1 MKLIYLF
8 ALSFL
13 IQISISAQSKVVL
26 GEEEIRKAPYT
37 KFENRSDKF
46 ATPEMKAMEAEIG
59 KGLHDLVIETDKPI
73 NYKGF
78 TLQRF
83 YSDEKGKFGGDIL
96 VLNKNATYGHINSI
110 KRILNAY
117 IQNSFEYTEKN
128 ADVLVMEVLYYNA
141 QNRQKLDRIKKR
153 YTKSLVAA
161 LNKNKVGIGKK
172 FNDWPGN
179 TQIVIPIKASVDAKT
194 PTITENKT
202 ENKTDEKKEPS
213 TVEKNPVIERE
224 KIKPTKAKI
233 PSSDMSKENITN
245 TSKTVDEKKT
255 PKTDEAIIKE
265 EKKVIENR
273 VIEKEKTISISESDG
288 KQPEKTKDSNS
299 NEAKT
304 VIKKDK
310 ADPAKQP
317 AKDKPVADNT
327 KKPTDDKKT
336 AKDTKTVVN
345 DKPAK
350 EEKTIVV
357 EEKKIPIKES
367 VKDAKTTE
375 VTEEKNTPAKEPVK
389 ETKAEEPKKEPAKAV
404 VINETKTESTKTVN
418 NDKPVAKEPAK
429 EAKTEEKTVVAK
441 ETKKVELVE
450 EKKTP
455 AKEPAKESKTVETVV
470 EKKYPAK
477 EPVKETKAEE
487 PKKEPAKAVVIN
499 EAKTESTKTVN
510 NDKPVAKEPAKE
522 TKTEEKTV
530 VAKEVKKVE
539 VVEEKKT
546 PAKEP
551 AKETK
556 PVETVVEKKA
566 PAKEP
571 VKETKAEEPKKEPAK
586 VVTPPAKKV
595 EEKLPTTKTEIKKM
609 AQELTELKAK
619 EKDKVENS
627 ENVVGEKIVFLKVKE
642 FLAEGHYSSEMWAV
656 DTEND
661 DELFQSPFKKVCGK
675 EFKELGTGVI
685 VMSFKE
691 NDIIGTDT
699 HHLALLDKENL
710 KLIKQTPEIIFWR
723 SFVKEQSG
731 KIYAVE
737 FKDGK
742 YYLAQFKEDLTFEMR
757 SSDPINPDCEI
768 AFKKNKI
775 YLTKRSPDNSGV
787 SIRVLNRDNLKL
799 RDVKVK

>member
-1 MKLIYLF
+1 MKYIYLF
-8 ALSFL
+8 AVTFL
-13 IQISISAQSKVVL
+13 IQASLFADSKVVL

-46 ATPEMKAMEAEIG
+46 ATPELKAIEVEIG
-59 KGLHDLVIETDKPI
+59 KGLHEQVIETNKPI

-83 YSDEKGKFGGDIL
+83 YSDEPGKFGGDIL
-96 VLNKNATYGHINSI
+96 VLNKNSSYGHINSI

-117 IQNSFEYTEKN
+117 IQSSFEYTEKN

-179 TQIVIPIKASVDAKT
+179 TQIVIPIKSSAESKT

-202 ENKTDEKKEPS
+202 EKKTETKTEEKKEPTS
-213 TVEKNPVIERE
+213 TEKNPVTERE
-224 KIKPTKAKI
+224 KIKPTKPKV
-233 PSSDMSKENITN
+233 PSSEMSKENITN
-245 TSKTVDEKKT
+245 TAKTVDDKKT
-255 PKTDEAIIKE
+255 PAKETAKEAKPTDVVV
-265 EKKVIENR
+265 EKKHIEER
-273 VIEKEKTISISESDG
+273 VVEKDKGKTSNITESEV
-288 KQPEKTKDSNS
+288 KQPEKTKESNP
-299 NEAKT
+299 E
-304 VIKKDK
+304 IKK
-310 ADPAKQP
+310 A
-317 AKDKPVADNT
+317 V
-327 KKPTDDKKT
+327 
-336 AKDTKTVVN
+336 
-345 DKPAK
+345 
-350 EEKTIVV
+350 TI
-357 EEKKIPIKES
+357 
-367 VKDAKTTE
+367 
-375 VTEEKNTPAKEPVK
+375 
-389 ETKAEEPKKEPAKAV
+389 
-404 VINETKTESTKTVN
+404 
-418 NDKPVAKEPAK
+418 DKPVAKDTKP
-429 EAKTEEKTVVAK
+429 TVVI
-441 ETKKVELVE
+441 E

-455 AKEPAKESKTVETVV
+455 AKEPAKEVAKETKPAVV
-470 EKKYPAK
+470 IEEKKTPAK
-477 EPVKETKAEE
+477 EPEKEVAKETK
-487 PKKEPAKAVVIN
+487 PAVVI
-499 EAKTESTKTVN
+499 EEKKT
-510 NDKPVAKEPAKE
+510 PAKEPAKE
-522 TKTEEKTV
+522 
-530 VAKEVKKVE
+530 VAKETKPAVVIEEKKTPAKEPEKEVAKE
-539 VVEEKKT
+539 TKPAVVIEEKKTPAKEPAKEVAKETKPAVVVEEKKT

-551 AKETK
+551 AKEAAKETK
-556 PVETVVEKKA
+556 PPVVIEEKKT

-571 VKETKAEEPKKEPAK
+571 VKEVAKETKPPVVIEEKKTPAKEVAKETKPEEPKKEPAK
-586 VVTPPAKKV
+586 TVALNETKPEPAKTVTVDKPVEQPKKVEEPKKEAPKTVVTPPPAKKV

-675 EFKELGTGVI
+675 EFKELGTGVV
-685 VMSFKE
+685 VMSFRE
-691 NDIIGTDT
+691 NDVLGTDT

-710 KLIKQTPEIIFWR
+710 KLIKQTQEIIFWR

-731 KIYAVE
+731 KIYAIEV
-737 FKDGK
+737 KDGK

-775 YLTKRSPDNSGV
+775 YLTKRAPDNSGV

-799 RDVKVK
+799 RDLKVMK

>member
-1 MKLIYLF
+1 MKYIYLF
-8 ALSFL
+8 AVTFL
-13 IQISISAQSKVVL
+13 IQASLFADSKVVL

-46 ATPEMKAMEAEIG
+46 ATPELKAIEVEIG
-59 KGLHDLVIETDKPI
+59 KGLHEQVIETNKPI

-83 YSDEKGKFGGDIL
+83 YSDEPGKFGGDIL
-96 VLNKNATYGHINSI
+96 VLNKNASYGHINSI

-117 IQNSFEYTEKN
+117 IQSSFEYTEKN

-179 TQIVIPIKASVDAKT
+179 TQIVIPIKSSAESKT
-194 PTITENKT
+194 PAITENKT
-202 ENKTDEKKEPS
+202 EKKTETKTEEKKEPTS
-213 TVEKNPVIERE
+213 TEKNPVTERE
-224 KIKPTKAKI
+224 KIKPTKPKV
-233 PSSDMSKENITN
+233 PSSEMSKESITN
-245 TSKTVDEKKT
+245 TSKTVDDKKT
-255 PKTDEAIIKE
+255 PAKEVAKESKPTDVVV
-265 EKKVIENR
+265 EKKNIEER
-273 VIEKEKTISISESDG
+273 VVEKDKGKTTNITESEV
-288 KQPEKTKDSNS
+288 KQPEKTKDSNP
-299 NEAKT
+299 E
-304 VIKKDK
+304 IKK
-310 ADPAKQP
+310 A
-317 AKDKPVADNT
+317 V
-327 KKPTDDKKT
+327 
-336 AKDTKTVVN
+336 
-345 DKPAK
+345 
-350 EEKTIVV
+350 TI
-357 EEKKIPIKES
+357 
-367 VKDAKTTE
+367 
-375 VTEEKNTPAKEPVK
+375 
-389 ETKAEEPKKEPAKAV
+389 
-404 VINETKTESTKTVN
+404 
-418 NDKPVAKEPAK
+418 DKPVAKDTKP
-429 EAKTEEKTVVAK
+429 TV
-441 ETKKVELVE
+441 
-450 EKKTP
+450 
-455 AKEPAKESKTVETVV
+455 
-470 EKKYPAK
+470 
-477 EPVKETKAEE
+477 
-487 PKKEPAKAVVIN
+487 
-499 EAKTESTKTVN
+499 
-510 NDKPVAKEPAKE
+510 
-522 TKTEEKTV
+522 
-530 VAKEVKKVE
+530 

-546 PAKEP
+546 PAKESAKEV

-556 PVETVVEKKA
+556 PPVVIEEKKTPVKE
-566 PAKEP
+566 PAKE
-571 VKETKAEEPKKEPAK
+571 VAKETKPPVVIEEKKTPAKEVAKETKPEEPKKEPAK
-586 VVTPPAKKV
+586 TVVLNETKPEPAKAVTVDKPVEQPKKVEEPKKEAPKTVVTPPAKKV

-675 EFKELGTGVI
+675 EFKELGTGVV

-691 NDIIGTDT
+691 NDVLGTDT

-710 KLIKQTPEIIFWR
+710 KLIKQTQEIIFWR

-731 KIYAVE
+731 KIYAIEV
-737 FKDGK
+737 KDGK

-775 YLTKRSPDNSGV
+775 YLTKRAQDNSGV
-787 SIRVLNRDNLKL
+787 SIRVLNRDSLKL
-799 RDVKVK
+799 RDLKVMK

>member
-1 MKLIYLF
+1 MKYIYLF
-8 ALSFL
+8 AVTFL
-13 IQISISAQSKVVL
+13 IQASLFADSKVVL

-46 ATPEMKAMEAEIG
+46 ATPELKAIEVEIG
-59 KGLHDLVIETDKPI
+59 KGLHEQVIETNKPI

-83 YSDEKGKFGGDIL
+83 YSDEPGKFGGDIL
-96 VLNKNATYGHINSI
+96 VLNKNSSYGHINSI

-117 IQNSFEYTEKN
+117 IQSSFEYTEKN

-179 TQIVIPIKASVDAKT
+179 TQIVIPIKSSAESKT
-194 PTITENKT
+194 PAITENKT
-202 ENKTDEKKEPS
+202 EKKTETKTEEKKEPTS
-213 TVEKNPVIERE
+213 TEKNPVTERE
-224 KIKPTKAKI
+224 KIKPTKPKV
-233 PSSDMSKENITN
+233 PSSEMSKENITN
-245 TSKTVDEKKT
+245 TAKTVDDKKT
-255 PKTDEAIIKE
+255 PAKETAKEAKPTDVVV
-265 EKKVIENR
+265 EKKHIEER
-273 VIEKEKTISISESDG
+273 VVEKDKGKTSNITESEV
-288 KQPEKTKDSNS
+288 KQPEKTKESNP
-299 NEAKT
+299 E
-304 VIKKDK
+304 IKK
-310 ADPAKQP
+310 A
-317 AKDKPVADNT
+317 V
-327 KKPTDDKKT
+327 
-336 AKDTKTVVN
+336 
-345 DKPAK
+345 
-350 EEKTIVV
+350 TI
-357 EEKKIPIKES
+357 
-367 VKDAKTTE
+367 
-375 VTEEKNTPAKEPVK
+375 
-389 ETKAEEPKKEPAKAV
+389 
-404 VINETKTESTKTVN
+404 
-418 NDKPVAKEPAK
+418 DKPVAKDTKP
-429 EAKTEEKTVVAK
+429 TVVI
-441 ETKKVELVE
+441 E

-455 AKEPAKESKTVETVV
+455 AKEPAKEVAKETKPAVV
-470 EKKYPAK
+470 IEEKKTPAK
-477 EPVKETKAEE
+477 EPEKE
-487 PKKEPAKAVVIN
+487 V
-499 EAKTESTKTVN
+499 
-510 NDKPVAKEPAKE
+510 AKE
-522 TKTEEKTV
+522 TKPTV
-530 VAKEVKKVE
+530 VI
-539 VVEEKKT
+539 EEKKT

-551 AKETK
+551 AKEVAKETK
-556 PVETVVEKKA
+556 PAVVIEEKKT

-571 VKETKAEEPKKEPAK
+571 AKEVAKETKPPVVIEEKKTPAKEVAKETKPEEPKKEPAK
-586 VVTPPAKKV
+586 TVALNETKPEPAKTVTVDKPVEQPKKVEEPKKEAPKTVVTPPPAKKV

-675 EFKELGTGVI
+675 EFKELGTGVV

-691 NDIIGTDT
+691 NDVLGTDT

-710 KLIKQTPEIIFWR
+710 KLIKQTQEIIFWR

-731 KIYAVE
+731 KIYAIEV
-737 FKDGK
+737 KDGK

-775 YLTKRSPDNSGV
+775 YLTKRAQDNSGV

-799 RDVKVK
+799 RDLKVMK

>member
-1 MKLIYLF
+1 MKYIYLF
-8 ALSFL
+8 AVTFL
-13 IQISISAQSKVVL
+13 IQASLFADSKVVL

-46 ATPEMKAMEAEIG
+46 ATPELKAIEVEIG
-59 KGLHDLVIETDKPI
+59 KGLHEQVIETNKPI

-83 YSDEKGKFGGDIL
+83 YSDEPGKFGGDIL
-96 VLNKNATYGHINSI
+96 VLNKNASYGHINSI

-117 IQNSFEYTEKN
+117 IQSSFEYTEKN

-179 TQIVIPIKASVDAKT
+179 TQIVIPIKSSAEPKT
-194 PTITENKT
+194 PAITENKT
-202 ENKTDEKKEPS
+202 EKKTETKTEEKKEPTS
-213 TVEKNPVIERE
+213 TEKNPVTERE
-224 KIKPTKAKI
+224 KIKPTKPKV
-233 PSSDMSKENITN
+233 PSSEMSKESITN
-245 TSKTVDEKKT
+245 TSKTVDDKKT
-255 PKTDEAIIKE
+255 PAKEVAKEAKPTDVVV
-265 EKKVIENR
+265 EKKNIEER
-273 VIEKEKTISISESDG
+273 VVEKDKGKTTNITESEV
-288 KQPEKTKDSNS
+288 KQPEKTKDSNP
-299 NEAKT
+299 E
-304 VIKKDK
+304 IKK
-310 ADPAKQP
+310 A
-317 AKDKPVADNT
+317 V
-327 KKPTDDKKT
+327 
-336 AKDTKTVVN
+336 
-345 DKPAK
+345 
-350 EEKTIVV
+350 TI
-357 EEKKIPIKES
+357 
-367 VKDAKTTE
+367 
-375 VTEEKNTPAKEPVK
+375 
-389 ETKAEEPKKEPAKAV
+389 
-404 VINETKTESTKTVN
+404 
-418 NDKPVAKEPAK
+418 DKPVAKDTKP
-429 EAKTEEKTVVAK
+429 TV
-441 ETKKVELVE
+441 
-450 EKKTP
+450 
-455 AKEPAKESKTVETVV
+455 
-470 EKKYPAK
+470 
-477 EPVKETKAEE
+477 
-487 PKKEPAKAVVIN
+487 
-499 EAKTESTKTVN
+499 
-510 NDKPVAKEPAKE
+510 
-522 TKTEEKTV
+522 
-530 VAKEVKKVE
+530 

-551 AKETK
+551 AKEVAKETK
-556 PVETVVEKKA
+556 PPVVIEEKKTPVKE
-566 PAKEP
+566 PAKE
-571 VKETKAEEPKKEPAK
+571 VAKETKPPVVIEEKKTPAKEVAKETKPEEPKKEPAK
-586 VVTPPAKKV
+586 TVVLNETKPEPAKAVTVDKPVEQPKKVEEPKKEAPKTVVTPPAKKV

-675 EFKELGTGVI
+675 EFKELGTGVV

-691 NDIIGTDT
+691 NDVLGTDT

-710 KLIKQTPEIIFWR
+710 KLIKQTQEIIFWR

-731 KIYAVE
+731 KIYAIEV
-737 FKDGK
+737 KDGK

-775 YLTKRSPDNSGV
+775 YLTKRAQDNSGV
-787 SIRVLNRDNLKL
+787 SIRVLNRDSLKL
-799 RDVKVK
+799 RDLKVMK

>member
-1 MKLIYLF
+1 MKYIYLF
-8 ALSFL
+8 AVTFL
-13 IQISISAQSKVVL
+13 IQASLFADSKVVL

-46 ATPEMKAMEAEIG
+46 ATPELKAIEVEIG
-59 KGLHDLVIETDKPI
+59 KGLHEQVIETNKPI

-83 YSDEKGKFGGDIL
+83 YSDEPGKFGGDIL
-96 VLNKNATYGHINSI
+96 VLNKNASYGHINSI

-117 IQNSFEYTEKN
+117 IQSSFEYTEKN

-179 TQIVIPIKASVDAKT
+179 TQIVIPIKSSAESKT
-194 PTITENKT
+194 PAITENKT
-202 ENKTDEKKEPS
+202 EKKTETKTEEKKEPTS
-213 TVEKNPVIERE
+213 TEKNPVTERE
-224 KIKPTKAKI
+224 KIKPTKPKV
-233 PSSDMSKENITN
+233 PSSEMSKESITN
-245 TSKTVDEKKT
+245 TSKTVDDKKT
-255 PKTDEAIIKE
+255 PAKEVAKEAKPTDVVV
-265 EKKVIENR
+265 EKKNIEER
-273 VIEKEKTISISESDG
+273 VVEKDKGKTTNITESEV
-288 KQPEKTKDSNS
+288 KQPEKTKDSNP
-299 NEAKT
+299 E
-304 VIKKDK
+304 IKK
-310 ADPAKQP
+310 A
-317 AKDKPVADNT
+317 V
-327 KKPTDDKKT
+327 
-336 AKDTKTVVN
+336 
-345 DKPAK
+345 
-350 EEKTIVV
+350 TI
-357 EEKKIPIKES
+357 
-367 VKDAKTTE
+367 
-375 VTEEKNTPAKEPVK
+375 
-389 ETKAEEPKKEPAKAV
+389 
-404 VINETKTESTKTVN
+404 
-418 NDKPVAKEPAK
+418 DKPVAKDTKP
-429 EAKTEEKTVVAK
+429 TV
-441 ETKKVELVE
+441 
-450 EKKTP
+450 
-455 AKEPAKESKTVETVV
+455 
-470 EKKYPAK
+470 
-477 EPVKETKAEE
+477 
-487 PKKEPAKAVVIN
+487 
-499 EAKTESTKTVN
+499 
-510 NDKPVAKEPAKE
+510 
-522 TKTEEKTV
+522 
-530 VAKEVKKVE
+530 

-551 AKETK
+551 AKEVAKETK
-556 PVETVVEKKA
+556 PPVVIEEKKTPVKE
-566 PAKEP
+566 PAKE
-571 VKETKAEEPKKEPAK
+571 VAKETKPPVVIEEKKTPAKEVAKETKPEEPKKEPAK
-586 VVTPPAKKV
+586 TVVLNETKPEPAKAVTVDKPVEQPKKVEEPKKEAPKTVVTPPAKKV

-675 EFKELGTGVI
+675 EFKELGTGVV

-691 NDIIGTDT
+691 NDVLGTDT

-710 KLIKQTPEIIFWR
+710 KLIKQTQEIIFWR

-731 KIYAVE
+731 KIYAIEV
-737 FKDGK
+737 KDGK

-775 YLTKRSPDNSGV
+775 YLTKRAQDNSGV
-787 SIRVLNRDNLKL
+787 SIRVLNRDSLKL
-799 RDVKVK
+799 RDLKVMK

>member
-1 MKLIYLF
+1 MKYIYLF
-8 ALSFL
+8 AVTFL
-13 IQISISAQSKVVL
+13 IQASLFADSKVVL

-46 ATPEMKAMEAEIG
+46 ATPELKAIEVEIG
-59 KGLHDLVIETDKPI
+59 KGLHEQVIETNKPI

-83 YSDEKGKFGGDIL
+83 YSDEPGKFGGDIL
-96 VLNKNATYGHINSI
+96 VLNKNASYGHINSI

-117 IQNSFEYTEKN
+117 IQSSFEYTEKN

-179 TQIVIPIKASVDAKT
+179 TQIVIPIKSSAESKT
-194 PTITENKT
+194 PAITENKT
-202 ENKTDEKKEPS
+202 EKKTETKTEEKKEPTS
-213 TVEKNPVIERE
+213 TEKNPVTERE
-224 KIKPTKAKI
+224 KIKPTKPKV
-233 PSSDMSKENITN
+233 PSSEMSKESITN
-245 TSKTVDEKKT
+245 TSKTVDDKKT
-255 PKTDEAIIKE
+255 PAKEVAKEAKPTDVVV
-265 EKKVIENR
+265 EKKNIEER
-273 VIEKEKTISISESDG
+273 VVEKDKGKTTNITESEV
-288 KQPEKTKDSNS
+288 KQPEKTKDSNP
-299 NEAKT
+299 E
-304 VIKKDK
+304 IKK
-310 ADPAKQP
+310 A
-317 AKDKPVADNT
+317 V
-327 KKPTDDKKT
+327 
-336 AKDTKTVVN
+336 
-345 DKPAK
+345 
-350 EEKTIVV
+350 TI
-357 EEKKIPIKES
+357 
-367 VKDAKTTE
+367 
-375 VTEEKNTPAKEPVK
+375 
-389 ETKAEEPKKEPAKAV
+389 
-404 VINETKTESTKTVN
+404 
-418 NDKPVAKEPAK
+418 DKPVAKDTKP
-429 EAKTEEKTVVAK
+429 TV
-441 ETKKVELVE
+441 
-450 EKKTP
+450 
-455 AKEPAKESKTVETVV
+455 
-470 EKKYPAK
+470 
-477 EPVKETKAEE
+477 
-487 PKKEPAKAVVIN
+487 
-499 EAKTESTKTVN
+499 
-510 NDKPVAKEPAKE
+510 
-522 TKTEEKTV
+522 
-530 VAKEVKKVE
+530 

-551 AKETK
+551 AKEVAKETK
-556 PVETVVEKKA
+556 PPVVIEEKKT

-571 VKETKAEEPKKEPAK
+571 AKEVAKETKPPVVIEEKKTPAKEVAKETKPEEPKKEPAK
-586 VVTPPAKKV
+586 TVVLNETKPEPAKAVTVDKPVEQPKKVEEPKKEAPKTVVTPPAKKV

-675 EFKELGTGVI
+675 EFKELGTGVV

-691 NDIIGTDT
+691 NDVLGTDT

-710 KLIKQTPEIIFWR
+710 KLIKQTQEIIFWR

-731 KIYAVE
+731 KIYAIEV
-737 FKDGK
+737 KDGK

-775 YLTKRSPDNSGV
+775 YLTKRAQDNSGV
-787 SIRVLNRDNLKL
+787 SIRVLNRDSLKL
-799 RDVKVK
+799 RDLKVMK

>member
-1 MKLIYLF
+1 MKYIYLF
-8 ALSFL
+8 AVTFL
-13 IQISISAQSKVVL
+13 IQASLFADSKVVL

-46 ATPEMKAMEAEIG
+46 ATPELKAIEVEIG
-59 KGLHDLVIETDKPI
+59 KGLHEQVIETNKPI

-83 YSDEKGKFGGDIL
+83 YSDEPGKFGGDIL
-96 VLNKNATYGHINSI
+96 VLNKNASYGHINSI

-117 IQNSFEYTEKN
+117 IQSSFEYTEKN

-179 TQIVIPIKASVDAKT
+179 TQIVIPIKSSAEPKT
-194 PTITENKT
+194 PAITENKT
-202 ENKTDEKKEPS
+202 EKKTETKTEEKKEPTS
-213 TVEKNPVIERE
+213 TEKNPVTERE
-224 KIKPTKAKI
+224 KIKPTKPKV
-233 PSSDMSKENITN
+233 PSSEMSKESITN
-245 TSKTVDEKKT
+245 TSKTVDDKKT
-255 PKTDEAIIKE
+255 PAKEVAKEAKPTDVVV
-265 EKKVIENR
+265 EKKNIEER
-273 VIEKEKTISISESDG
+273 VVEKDKGKTTNITESEV
-288 KQPEKTKDSNS
+288 KQPEKTKDSNP
-299 NEAKT
+299 E
-304 VIKKDK
+304 IKK
-310 ADPAKQP
+310 A
-317 AKDKPVADNT
+317 V
-327 KKPTDDKKT
+327 
-336 AKDTKTVVN
+336 
-345 DKPAK
+345 
-350 EEKTIVV
+350 TI
-357 EEKKIPIKES
+357 
-367 VKDAKTTE
+367 
-375 VTEEKNTPAKEPVK
+375 
-389 ETKAEEPKKEPAKAV
+389 
-404 VINETKTESTKTVN
+404 
-418 NDKPVAKEPAK
+418 DKPVAKDTKP
-429 EAKTEEKTVVAK
+429 TV
-441 ETKKVELVE
+441 
-450 EKKTP
+450 
-455 AKEPAKESKTVETVV
+455 
-470 EKKYPAK
+470 
-477 EPVKETKAEE
+477 
-487 PKKEPAKAVVIN
+487 
-499 EAKTESTKTVN
+499 
-510 NDKPVAKEPAKE
+510 
-522 TKTEEKTV
+522 
-530 VAKEVKKVE
+530 

-551 AKETK
+551 AKEVAKETK
-556 PVETVVEKKA
+556 PPVVIEEKKT

-571 VKETKAEEPKKEPAK
+571 AKEVAKETKPPVVIEEKKTPVKEPAKEVAKETKPPVVIEEKKTPVKEPAKEVAKETKPPVVIEEKKTPVKEPAKEVAKETKPPVVIEEKKTPAKEPAKEVAKETKPPVVIEEKKTPAKEVAKETKPEEPKKEPAK
-586 VVTPPAKKV
+586 TVVLNETKPEPAKAVTVDKPVEQPKKVEEPKKEAPKTVVTPPAKKV

-675 EFKELGTGVI
+675 EFKELGTGVV

-691 NDIIGTDT
+691 NDVLGTDT

-710 KLIKQTPEIIFWR
+710 KLIKQTQEIIFWR

-731 KIYAVE
+731 KIYAIEV
-737 FKDGK
+737 KDGK

-775 YLTKRSPDNSGV
+775 YLTKRAQDNSGV
-787 SIRVLNRDNLKL
+787 SIRVLNRDSLKL
-799 RDVKVK
+799 RDLKVMK

>member
-1 MKLIYLF
+1 MKYIYLF
-8 ALSFL
+8 AVTIL
-13 IQISISAQSKVVL
+13 IQASLFADSKVVL

-46 ATPEMKAMEAEIG
+46 ATPELKAIEVEIG
-59 KGLHDLVIETDKPI
+59 KGLHEQVIETNKPI

-83 YSDEKGKFGGDIL
+83 YSDEPGKFGGDIL
-96 VLNKNATYGHINSI
+96 VLNKNASYGHINSI

-117 IQNSFEYTEKN
+117 IQSSFEYTEKN

-179 TQIVIPIKASVDAKT
+179 TQIVIPIKSSAESKT
-194 PTITENKT
+194 PAITENKT
-202 ENKTDEKKEPS
+202 EKKTETKTEEKKEPTS
-213 TVEKNPVIERE
+213 TEKNPVTERE
-224 KIKPTKAKI
+224 KIKPTKPKV
-233 PSSDMSKENITN
+233 PSSEMSKESITN
-245 TSKTVDEKKT
+245 TSKTVDDKKT
-255 PKTDEAIIKE
+255 PAKEVAKEAKPTDVVV
-265 EKKVIENR
+265 EKKNIEER
-273 VIEKEKTISISESDG
+273 VVEKDKGKTTNITESEV
-288 KQPEKTKDSNS
+288 KQPEKTKDSNP
-299 NEAKT
+299 E
-304 VIKKDK
+304 IKK
-310 ADPAKQP
+310 A
-317 AKDKPVADNT
+317 V
-327 KKPTDDKKT
+327 
-336 AKDTKTVVN
+336 
-345 DKPAK
+345 
-350 EEKTIVV
+350 TI
-357 EEKKIPIKES
+357 
-367 VKDAKTTE
+367 
-375 VTEEKNTPAKEPVK
+375 
-389 ETKAEEPKKEPAKAV
+389 
-404 VINETKTESTKTVN
+404 
-418 NDKPVAKEPAK
+418 DKPVAKDTKP
-429 EAKTEEKTVVAK
+429 TV
-441 ETKKVELVE
+441 
-450 EKKTP
+450 
-455 AKEPAKESKTVETVV
+455 
-470 EKKYPAK
+470 
-477 EPVKETKAEE
+477 
-487 PKKEPAKAVVIN
+487 
-499 EAKTESTKTVN
+499 
-510 NDKPVAKEPAKE
+510 
-522 TKTEEKTV
+522 
-530 VAKEVKKVE
+530 

-551 AKETK
+551 AKEVAKETK
-556 PVETVVEKKA
+556 PPVVIEEKKT

-571 VKETKAEEPKKEPAK
+571 AKEVAKETKPPVVIEEKKTPVKEPAKEVAKETKPPVVIEEKKTPAKEVAKETKPEEPKKEPAK
-586 VVTPPAKKV
+586 TVVLNETKPEPAKAVTVDKPVEQPKKVEEPKKEAPKTVVTPPAKKV

-675 EFKELGTGVI
+675 EFKELGTGVV

-691 NDIIGTDT
+691 NDVLGTDT

-710 KLIKQTPEIIFWR
+710 KLIKQTQEIIFWR

-731 KIYAVE
+731 KIYAIEV
-737 FKDGK
+737 KDGK

-775 YLTKRSPDNSGV
+775 YLTKRAQDNSGV
-787 SIRVLNRDNLKL
+787 SIRVLNRDSLKL
-799 RDVKVK
+799 RDLKVMK

>member
-1 MKLIYLF
+1 M
-8 ALSFL
+8 
-13 IQISISAQSKVVL
+13 SISAQSKVVL

-194 PTITENKT
+194 PIITENKT

-317 AKDKPVADNT
+317 AKDKPVADNA
-327 KKPTDDKKT
+327 KKPADDKKT
-336 AKDTKTVVN
+336 AKDSKTVVT

-350 EEKTIVV
+350 EEKAIVV
-357 EEKKIPIKES
+357 EEKKVPIKES

-375 VTEEKNTPAKEPVK
+375 VTEEKKSPAKEPVK
-389 ETKAEEPKKEPAKAV
+389 EIKAEEPKKEPAKAV

-429 EAKTEEKTVVAK
+429 E
-441 ETKKVELVE
+441 
-450 EKKTP
+450 
-455 AKEPAKESKTVETVV
+455 
-470 EKKYPAK
+470 
-477 EPVKETKAEE
+477 
-487 PKKEPAKAVVIN
+487 
-499 EAKTESTKTVN
+499 
-510 NDKPVAKEPAKE
+510 

-530 VAKEVKKVE
+530 VAKEAKKVE

-799 RDVKVK
+799 RDIKVK

>member
-1 MKLIYLF
+1 MKYIYLF
-8 ALSFL
+8 AVTFL
-13 IQISISAQSKVVL
+13 IQASLFADSKVVL

-46 ATPEMKAMEAEIG
+46 ATPELKAIEVEIG
-59 KGLHDLVIETDKPI
+59 KGLHEQVIETNKPI

-83 YSDEKGKFGGDIL
+83 YSDEPGKFGGDIL
-96 VLNKNATYGHINSI
+96 VLNKNASYGHINSI

-117 IQNSFEYTEKN
+117 IQSSFEYTEKN

-179 TQIVIPIKASVDAKT
+179 TQIVIPIKSSAEPKT
-194 PTITENKT
+194 PAITENKT
-202 ENKTDEKKEPS
+202 EKKTETKTEEKKEPTS
-213 TVEKNPVIERE
+213 TEKNPVTERE
-224 KIKPTKAKI
+224 KIKPTKPKV
-233 PSSDMSKENITN
+233 PSSEMSKESITN
-245 TSKTVDEKKT
+245 TSKTVDDKKT
-255 PKTDEAIIKE
+255 PAKEVAKEAKPTDVVV
-265 EKKVIENR
+265 EKKNIEER
-273 VIEKEKTISISESDG
+273 VVEKDKGKTTNITESEV
-288 KQPEKTKDSNS
+288 KQPEKTKDSNP
-299 NEAKT
+299 E
-304 VIKKDK
+304 IKK
-310 ADPAKQP
+310 A
-317 AKDKPVADNT
+317 V
-327 KKPTDDKKT
+327 
-336 AKDTKTVVN
+336 
-345 DKPAK
+345 
-350 EEKTIVV
+350 TI
-357 EEKKIPIKES
+357 
-367 VKDAKTTE
+367 
-375 VTEEKNTPAKEPVK
+375 
-389 ETKAEEPKKEPAKAV
+389 
-404 VINETKTESTKTVN
+404 
-418 NDKPVAKEPAK
+418 DKPVAKDTKP
-429 EAKTEEKTVVAK
+429 TV
-441 ETKKVELVE
+441 
-450 EKKTP
+450 
-455 AKEPAKESKTVETVV
+455 
-470 EKKYPAK
+470 
-477 EPVKETKAEE
+477 
-487 PKKEPAKAVVIN
+487 
-499 EAKTESTKTVN
+499 
-510 NDKPVAKEPAKE
+510 
-522 TKTEEKTV
+522 
-530 VAKEVKKVE
+530 

-551 AKETK
+551 AKEVAKETK
-556 PVETVVEKKA
+556 PPVVIEEKKT

-571 VKETKAEEPKKEPAK
+571 AKEVAKETKPPVVIEEKKTPVKEPAKEVAKETKPPVVIEEKKTPAKEVAKETKPEEPKKEPAK
-586 VVTPPAKKV
+586 TVVLNETKPEPAKAVTVDKPVEQPKKVEEPKKEAPKTVVTPPAKKV

-675 EFKELGTGVI
+675 EFKELGTGVV

-691 NDIIGTDT
+691 NDVLGTDT

-710 KLIKQTPEIIFWR
+710 KLIKQTQEIIFWR

-731 KIYAVE
+731 KIYAIEV
-737 FKDGK
+737 KDGK

-775 YLTKRSPDNSGV
+775 YLTKRAQDNSGV
-787 SIRVLNRDNLKL
+787 SIRVLNRDSLKL
-799 RDVKVK
+799 RDLKVMK

>member
-1 MKLIYLF
+1 MKYIYLF
-8 ALSFL
+8 ALTFFL
-13 IQISISAQSKVVL
+13 QSSLIAQSKVVL

-46 ATPEMKAMEAEIG
+46 ATPEMKALEAEIG

-110 KRILNAY
+110 KRILNSY

-128 ADVLVMEVLYYNA
+128 ADTLVMEVLYYNA
-141 QNRQKLDRIKKR
+141 QNRQKVDRIKKK

-179 TQIVIPIKASVDAKT
+179 TQIVIPIKFSVDAKT
-194 PTITENKT
+194 PIITENKT
-202 ENKTDEKKEPS
+202 ETKTEEKKEP
-213 TVEKNPVIERE
+213 TTTDKNPVIERE

-233 PSSDMSKENITN
+233 PSSDMPRENITS
-245 TSKTVDEKKT
+245 TKTVDDKKN
-255 PKTDEAIIKE
+255 PKVDETVIKE
-265 EKKVIENR
+265 EKKTIEVRTDKDKLN
-273 VIEKEKTISISESDG
+273 ITETEAKP
-288 KQPEKTKDSNS
+288 PEKTKDSNS
-299 NEAKT
+299 YETKTVAKKDKPEPAKETKLEEKT
-304 VIKKDK
+304 VITKEAKSDEPKKE
-310 ADPAKQP
+310 PAKIAES
-317 AKDKPVADNT
+317 AKAVTTDKPVAKET
-327 KKPTDDKKT
+327 KPVD
-336 AKDTKTVVN
+336 V
-345 DKPAK
+345 
-350 EEKTIVV
+350 IV
-357 EEKKIPIKES
+357 EKK
-367 VKDAKTTE
+367 
-375 VTEEKNTPAKEPVK
+375 TPAKEPVK
-389 ETKAEEPKKEPAKAV
+389 ETKPEEKTVVTKEAKSDEPKKEPAKIAEPAKAV
-404 VINETKTESTKTVN
+404 TT
-418 NDKPVAKEPAK
+418 DKPVVKETKPTEVVVEKKVPAKEPS
-429 EAKTEEKTVVAK
+429 K
-441 ETKKVELVE
+441 ETKPTEVVI

-455 AKEPAKESKTVETVV
+455 AKEPV
-470 EKKYPAK
+470 
-477 EPVKETKAEE
+477 
-487 PKKEPAKAVVIN
+487 
-499 EAKTESTKTVN
+499 
-510 NDKPVAKEPAKE
+510 KE

-530 VAKEVKKVE
+530 VAKETKPEEPKKE
-539 VVEEKKT
+539 TAKSVVINEAKT
-546 PAKEP
+546 EP
-551 AKETK
+551 SKVVTVDKPVAKETK
-556 PVETVVEKKA
+556 PAESAKK
-566 PAKEP
+566 
-571 VKETKAEEPKKEPAK
+571 VEEPKKETPKKETA
-586 VVTPPAKKV
+586 VTPPAKKV
-595 EEKLPTTKTEIKKM
+595 EEKLPTTKEEIKKM
-609 AQELTELKAK
+609 TKELTELKTK
-619 EKDKVENS
+619 EKDKIENS

-642 FLAEGHYSSEMWAV
+642 FLAEGHYTSEMWAV

-675 EFKELGTGVI
+675 EFKELGTGVV

-691 NDIIGTDT
+691 NDIIGSDT

-710 KLIKQTPEIIFWR
+710 KLIKQSQEVIFWR

-737 FKDGK
+737 YKDGK

>member
-1 MKLIYLF
+1 MKYIYLF
-8 ALSFL
+8 ALTFFL
-13 IQISISAQSKVVL
+13 YSSLIAQSKVVL

-46 ATPEMKAMEAEIG
+46 ATPEMKALEAEIG

-117 IQNSFEYTEKN
+117 IQSSFEYTEKN
-128 ADVLVMEVLYYNA
+128 ADVLVMEVLFYNA

-153 YTKSLVAA
+153 YTKSLIAA

-179 TQIVIPIKASVDAKT
+179 TQIVIPIKFSVEAKT

-202 ENKTDEKKEPS
+202 ETKTEEKKEP
-213 TVEKNPVIERE
+213 TTTDKNPVIERE

-233 PSSDMSKENITN
+233 PSSDMSKENITS
-245 TSKTVDEKKT
+245 TKTVDDKKI
-255 PKTDEAIIKE
+255 PKTDETVIKE
-265 EKKVIENR
+265 EKKTIEVRTDKDKSN
-273 VIEKEKTISISESDG
+273 ITETEAKP
-288 KQPEKTKDSNS
+288 PEKTKDSNS
-299 NEAKT
+299 SETKT
-304 VIKKDK
+304 VAKKDK
-310 ADPAKQP
+310 PDPAKNPSKDKTTVTDNSKKPIDDKKTVKEATKDAKSNPPSKEAVKEELKKETNSTEVVDNKNKPDESSREIKKEILKEEVKKAPEQIPP
-317 AKDKPVADNT
+317 AKELAKETKVEDKPVVKDTKQPVKETKTEELKKEPAKTEPAKVVNNDKPVAKDSKPAEAIVET
-327 KKPTDDKKT
+327 K
-336 AKDTKTVVN
+336 V
-345 DKPAK
+345 PAK
-350 EEKTIVV
+350 EPSKEAKPAEVV
-357 EEKKIPIKES
+357 TEKKP
-367 VKDAKTTE
+367 
-375 VTEEKNTPAKEPVK
+375 PAKEPVK
-389 ETKAEEPKKEPAKAV
+389 ETKAEEKK
-404 VINETKTESTKTVN
+404 
-418 NDKPVAKEPAK
+418 
-429 EAKTEEKTVVAK
+429 VVAK
-441 ETKKVELVE
+441 ETK
-450 EKKTP
+450 P
-455 AKEPAKESKTVETVV
+455 
-470 EKKYPAK
+470 
-477 EPVKETKAEE
+477 EE
-487 PKKEPAKAVVIN
+487 PKKEPAKSVVLN
-499 EAKTESTKTVN
+499 EVKTEPTKTVTV
-510 NDKPVAKEPAKE
+510 DKPVAKE
-522 TKTEEKTV
+522 TKPIEQT
-530 VAKEVKKVE
+530 KKV
-539 VVEEKKT
+539 
-546 PAKEP
+546 
-551 AKETK
+551 
-556 PVETVVEKKA
+556 
-566 PAKEP
+566 
-571 VKETKAEEPKKEPAK
+571 EEPKKET

-609 AQELTELKAK
+609 AQELTVLKAK

-675 EFKELGTGVI
+675 EFKELGTGVV

-699 HHLALLDKENL
+699 HHLALLDKDSL
-710 KLIKQTPEIIFWR
+710 KLIKQTQEVIFWR
-723 SFVKEQSG
+723 SFLKEQSG

-799 RDVKVK
+799 RDVKVMK

>member
-1 MKLIYLF
+1 MKYIYLF
-8 ALSFL
+8 AVTFL
-13 IQISISAQSKVVL
+13 IQASLFADSKVVL

-46 ATPEMKAMEAEIG
+46 ATPELKAIEVEIG
-59 KGLHDLVIETDKPI
+59 KGLHEQVIETNKPI

-83 YSDEKGKFGGDIL
+83 YSDEPGKFGGDIL
-96 VLNKNATYGHINSI
+96 VLNKNSSYGHINSI

-117 IQNSFEYTEKN
+117 IQSSFEYTEKN

-179 TQIVIPIKASVDAKT
+179 TQIVIPIKSSAESKT

-202 ENKTDEKKEPS
+202 EKKTETKTEEKKEPTS
-213 TVEKNPVIERE
+213 TEKNPVTERE
-224 KIKPTKAKI
+224 KIKPTKPKV
-233 PSSDMSKENITN
+233 PSSEMSKENITN
-245 TSKTVDEKKT
+245 TAKTVDDKKT
-255 PKTDEAIIKE
+255 PAKETAKEAKPTDVVV
-265 EKKVIENR
+265 EKKHIEER
-273 VIEKEKTISISESDG
+273 VVEKDKGKTSNITESEV
-288 KQPEKTKDSNS
+288 KQPEKTKESNP
-299 NEAKT
+299 E
-304 VIKKDK
+304 IKK
-310 ADPAKQP
+310 A
-317 AKDKPVADNT
+317 V
-327 KKPTDDKKT
+327 
-336 AKDTKTVVN
+336 
-345 DKPAK
+345 
-350 EEKTIVV
+350 TI
-357 EEKKIPIKES
+357 
-367 VKDAKTTE
+367 
-375 VTEEKNTPAKEPVK
+375 
-389 ETKAEEPKKEPAKAV
+389 
-404 VINETKTESTKTVN
+404 
-418 NDKPVAKEPAK
+418 DKPVAKDTKP
-429 EAKTEEKTVVAK
+429 TVVI
-441 ETKKVELVE
+441 E

-455 AKEPAKESKTVETVV
+455 AKEPAKEVAKETKPAVV
-470 EKKYPAK
+470 IEEKKTPAK
-477 EPVKETKAEE
+477 EPEKEVAKETK
-487 PKKEPAKAVVIN
+487 PAVVI
-499 EAKTESTKTVN
+499 EEKKT
-510 NDKPVAKEPAKE
+510 PAKEPAKE
-522 TKTEEKTV
+522 
-530 VAKEVKKVE
+530 VAKETKPAV

-551 AKETK
+551 AKEAAKETK
-556 PVETVVEKKA
+556 PPVVIEEKKT

-571 VKETKAEEPKKEPAK
+571 VKEVAKETKPPVVIEEKKTPAKEVAKETKPEEPKKEPAK
-586 VVTPPAKKV
+586 TVALNETKPEPAKTVTVDKPVEQPKKVEEPKKEAPKTVVTPPPAKKV

-675 EFKELGTGVI
+675 EFKELGTGVV
-685 VMSFKE
+685 VMSFRE
-691 NDIIGTDT
+691 NDVLGTDT

-710 KLIKQTPEIIFWR
+710 KLIKQTQEIIFWR

-731 KIYAVE
+731 KIYAIEV
-737 FKDGK
+737 KDGK

-775 YLTKRSPDNSGV
+775 YLTKRAPDNSGV

-799 RDVKVK
+799 RDLKVMK

>member
-1 MKLIYLF
+1 MKYIYLF
-8 ALSFL
+8 AVTFL
-13 IQISISAQSKVVL
+13 IQASLFADSKVVL

-46 ATPEMKAMEAEIG
+46 ATPELKAIEVEIG
-59 KGLHDLVIETDKPI
+59 KGLHEQVIETNKPI

-83 YSDEKGKFGGDIL
+83 YSDEPGKFGGDIL
-96 VLNKNATYGHINSI
+96 VLNKNASYGHINSI

-117 IQNSFEYTEKN
+117 IQSSFEYTEKN

-179 TQIVIPIKASVDAKT
+179 TQIVIPIKSSAESKT
-194 PTITENKT
+194 PAITENKT
-202 ENKTDEKKEPS
+202 EKKTETKTEEKKEPTS
-213 TVEKNPVIERE
+213 TEKNPVTERE
-224 KIKPTKAKI
+224 KIKPTKPKV
-233 PSSDMSKENITN
+233 PSSEMSKESITN
-245 TSKTVDEKKT
+245 TSKTVDDKKT
-255 PKTDEAIIKE
+255 PAKEVAKEAKPTDVVV
-265 EKKVIENR
+265 EKKNIEER
-273 VIEKEKTISISESDG
+273 VVEKDKGKTTNITESEV
-288 KQPEKTKDSNS
+288 KQPEKTKDSNP
-299 NEAKT
+299 E
-304 VIKKDK
+304 IKK
-310 ADPAKQP
+310 A
-317 AKDKPVADNT
+317 V
-327 KKPTDDKKT
+327 
-336 AKDTKTVVN
+336 
-345 DKPAK
+345 
-350 EEKTIVV
+350 TI
-357 EEKKIPIKES
+357 
-367 VKDAKTTE
+367 
-375 VTEEKNTPAKEPVK
+375 
-389 ETKAEEPKKEPAKAV
+389 
-404 VINETKTESTKTVN
+404 
-418 NDKPVAKEPAK
+418 DKPVAKDTKP
-429 EAKTEEKTVVAK
+429 TV
-441 ETKKVELVE
+441 
-450 EKKTP
+450 
-455 AKEPAKESKTVETVV
+455 
-470 EKKYPAK
+470 
-477 EPVKETKAEE
+477 
-487 PKKEPAKAVVIN
+487 
-499 EAKTESTKTVN
+499 
-510 NDKPVAKEPAKE
+510 
-522 TKTEEKTV
+522 
-530 VAKEVKKVE
+530 

-551 AKETK
+551 AKEVAKETK
-556 PVETVVEKKA
+556 PPVVIEEKKT

-571 VKETKAEEPKKEPAK
+571 AKEVAKETKPPVVIEEKKTPAKEPAKEVAKETKPPVVIEEKKTPVKEPAKEVAKETKPPVVIEEKKTPAKEVAKETKPEEPKKEPAK
-586 VVTPPAKKV
+586 TVVLNETKPEPAKAVTVDKPVEQPKKVEEPKKEAPKTVVTPPAKKV

-675 EFKELGTGVI
+675 EFKELGTGVV

-691 NDIIGTDT
+691 NDVLGTDT

-710 KLIKQTPEIIFWR
+710 KLIKQTQEIIFWR

-731 KIYAVE
+731 KIYAIEV
-737 FKDGK
+737 KDGK

-775 YLTKRSPDNSGV
+775 YLTKRAQDNSGV
-787 SIRVLNRDNLKL
+787 SIRVLNRDSLKL
-799 RDVKVK
+799 RDLKVMK

>member
-1 MKLIYLF
+1 MKYIYLF
-8 ALSFL
+8 ALAFL
-13 IQISISAQSKVVL
+13 LQSSIFSQSKVVL

-46 ATPEMKAMEAEIG
+46 ATPEMKALEAEIG
-59 KGLHDLVIETDKPI
+59 KGLHDLVIQTDKPI

-83 YSDEKGKFGGDIL
+83 YSNEPGKFGGDIL

-110 KRILNAY
+110 KRILNSY

-179 TQIVIPIKASVDAKT
+179 TQIVIPIKFSADPKIPV
-194 PTITENKT
+194 ITENKT
-202 ENKTDEKKEPS
+202 ETKTDEKKEP
-213 TVEKNPVIERE
+213 TTTDKNPVIERE

-233 PSSDMSKENITN
+233 PSSEMSKENIT
-245 TSKTVDEKKT
+245 TSKTTDDKKI
-255 PKTDEAIIKE
+255 PKTDETVIKE
-265 EKKVIENR
+265 EKKVIEVRNDKDKPN
-273 VIEKEKTISISESDG
+273 ITETEAKP
-288 KQPEKTKDSNS
+288 PEKTKDSS
-299 NEAKT
+299 SSETKT
-304 VIKKDK
+304 VAKKDK
-310 ADPAKQP
+310 ST
-317 AKDKPVADNT
+317 DKTVTDNS
-327 KKPTDDKKT
+327 KKPIEEKKT
-336 AKDTKTVVN
+336 AKDTKSMTPSKEAV
-345 DKPAK
+345 KEEPKKEAKSPAK
-350 EEKTIVV
+350 EAKID
-357 EEKKIPIKES
+357 KPDQKIPTSSDVPSKEIKREVS
-367 VKDAKTTE
+367 KEEVKKVPDQTP
-375 VTEEKNTPAKEPVK
+375 PAKESSKEIKIEEKPVVKDVKQPTK
-389 ETKAEEPKKEPAKAV
+389 ETKVDEPKKEPAK
-404 VINETKTESTKTVN
+404 TEPAKVVN
-418 NDKPVAKEPAK
+418 NDKPVAKETKPTEVVVEKKVPAK
-429 EAKTEEKTVVAK
+429 EPSKETKPAEVVTEKKPSAKEPVKEIKTEEKTVV
-441 ETKKVELVE
+441 TKDTKPE
-450 EKKTP
+450 EPKR
-455 AKEPAKESKTVETVV
+455 EPAKS
-470 EKKYPAK
+470 
-477 EPVKETKAEE
+477 
-487 PKKEPAKAVVIN
+487 VVIN
-499 EAKTESTKTVN
+499 EAKTEPAKAVTV
-510 NDKPVAKEPAKE
+510 DKPV
-522 TKTEEKTV
+522 
-530 VAKEVKKVE
+530 
-539 VVEEKKT
+539 
-546 PAKEP
+546 

-556 PVETVVEKKA
+556 PVEQPKKVEESK
-566 PAKEP
+566 
-571 VKETKAEEPKKEPAK
+571 KET

-595 EEKLPTTKTEIKKM
+595 EEKIPTTKTEIKKM
-609 AQELTELKAK
+609 AQELTVLKAK

-675 EFKELGTGVI
+675 EFKELGTGVV

-699 HHLALLDKENL
+699 HHLALLDKDSL
-710 KLIKQTPEIIFWR
+710 KLIKQTPEVIFWR
-723 SFVKEQSG
+723 SFLKEQSG

-737 FKDGK
+737 LKDGK

-787 SIRVLNRDNLKL
+787 SIRVLNRENLKL
-799 RDVKVK
+799 RDVKVMK